1 MGAAVRLRFGPFTL
15 DSDTRQ
21 LIGEHGEIPLTPKAF
36 DLLVLVVSERPRV
49 LRKADLLAR
58 IWPGTHV
65 VDANLNVLVGEL
77 RRALGDHS
85 KEPRFIRTVHGT
97 GFAFVADATDLSQT
111 SAGRR
116 QGPRCWLTWNERRF
130 ILEEGRNLIG
140 RDPACDVWIDASRVS
155 REHARVT
162 VDRATGRVTV
172 EDVGSTNGTFV
183 GNSPVVGSVTLSDGD
198 VLQIGSVELTFRIW
212 NEKQAETERIRPPSR
227 AD

>member
-1 MGAAVRLRFGPFTL
+1 VRLRFGPFTL
-15 DSDTRQ
+15 DSETRQ
-21 LIGEHGEIPLTPKAF
+21 LIGEQGEIPLTRKAF
-36 DLLVLVVSERPRV
+36 DLLVLLVDQRPKV
-49 LRKADLLAR
+49 LRKTDLLAR
-58 IWPGTHV
+58 VWPDTHV

-97 GFAFVADATDLSQT
+97 GFAFVGDATDAAT
-111 SAGRR
+111 PAGKRGSSR
-116 QGPRCWLTWNERRF
+116 RCWLAWNERRF
-130 ILEEGRNLIG
+130 MLEDGSNLIG

-155 REHARVT
+155 REHARVV
-162 VDRATGRVTV
+162 VDSASGRVTV

-198 VLQIGSVELTFRIW
+198 ILQIGSVELTFRIW